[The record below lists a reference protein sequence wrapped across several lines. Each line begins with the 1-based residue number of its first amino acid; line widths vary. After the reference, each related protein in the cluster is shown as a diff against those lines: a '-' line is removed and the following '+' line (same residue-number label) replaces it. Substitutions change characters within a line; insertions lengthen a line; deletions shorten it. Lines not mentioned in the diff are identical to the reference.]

1 MANLTYASKYIKK
14 KKKKEFKLVFKI
26 YSFILVA
33 FIHSGKH
40 GEIWVIQFFNERE
53 DWPEMA

>member
-1 MANLTYASKYIKK
+1 MHPSILQKKKKKKKKLIKIILKK

-40 GEIWVIQFFNERE
+40 GEI
-53 DWPEMA
+53 

>member
-1 MANLTYASKYIKK
+1 MHPSILQKK
-14 KKKKEFKLVFKI
+14 KKKEKREFKLVFKI

>member
-1 MANLTYASKYIKK
+1 MANLTYASKYITKKKKK
-14 KKKKEFKLVFKI
+14 KKKKEFKLFLKI

-40 GEIWVIQFFNERE
+40 GEI
-53 DWPEMA
+53 